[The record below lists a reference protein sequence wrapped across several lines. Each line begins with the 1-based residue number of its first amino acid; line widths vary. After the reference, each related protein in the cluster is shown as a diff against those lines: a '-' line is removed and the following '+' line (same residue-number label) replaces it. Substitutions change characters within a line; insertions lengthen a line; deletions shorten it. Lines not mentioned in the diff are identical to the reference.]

1 MHQQIFA
8 IDLHNKKMQ
17 RMKTVLLN
25 SLGRK

>member
-1 MHQQIFA
+1 MHQQIFT
-8 IDLHNKKMQ
+8 IDLHNKKIQ